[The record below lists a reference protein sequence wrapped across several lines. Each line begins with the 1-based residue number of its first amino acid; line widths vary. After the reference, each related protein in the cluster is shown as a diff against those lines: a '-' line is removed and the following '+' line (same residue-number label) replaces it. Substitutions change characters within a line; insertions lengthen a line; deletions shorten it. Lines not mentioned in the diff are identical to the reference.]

1 MLYYIHLSGQPD
13 RIKRS
18 IRIELPK
25 VNCSEYKQE
34 GVFMQKTEYGYRR
47 AVRIG
52 IICLIFALC
61 MGEYAFGSVVVD
73 EVLIGGQE
81 EQAPVDAAPA
91 AQESAEPDAL
101 SKLQAEPDVSQPTS
115 EPQAEHATSQPTSER
130 KAKTAVSQPISEPQ
144 AKTESQSTSTSQE
157 KTYTYL
163 QNEKKVQ
170 NPSIKQA
177 DATSTA
183 QTDPGQ
189 SKVPAESTVSVSAN
203 DRQQFHVPNQET
215 RTNGDKT
222 AKSGNSSGKN
232 SSGETARQERKA
244 QEQPSVWKDTAETTG
259 KEKTEGGEETEEKT
273 GGPLLPGFIILC
285 IILLLAGSICLI
297 RDNNIDL
304 KK

>member
-1 MLYYIHLSGQPD
+1 
-13 RIKRS
+13 
-18 IRIELPK
+18 
-25 VNCSEYKQE
+25 
-34 GVFMQKTEYGYRR
+34 MQKTEYGYRR

-91 AQESAEPDAL
+91 AQESAEPDA
-101 SKLQAEPDVSQPTS
+101 SQPT
-115 EPQAEHATSQPTSER
+115 
-130 KAKTAVSQPISEPQ
+130 SEPQ

-189 SKVPAESTVSVSAN
+189 SKVPAESTASVSAN

-215 RTNGDKT
+215 QTNGDKT

-232 SSGETARQERKA
+232 GSGETAKQERKA
-244 QEQPSVWKDTAETTG
+244 QEQPSVWQDTAETTG
-259 KEKTEGGEETEEKT
+259 KEKTEGGEEKT

-285 IILLLAGSICLI
+285 IVLLLTGSICLI

>member
-47 AVRIG
+47 EVRIG

-81 EQAPVDAAPA
+81 EQAPVGAAPA
-91 AQESAEPDAL
+91 AQESAEPDA
-101 SKLQAEPDVSQPTS
+101 SQPVS
-115 EPQAEHATSQPTSER
+115 EAQTKP
-130 KAKTAVSQPISEPQ
+130 
-144 AKTESQSTSTSQE
+144 ESQSTMERQAKTADSYPVSELDTRSATPAPSSKVAGTPRPDTEAPGQE
-157 KTYTYL
+157 NFATPVSK
-163 QNEKKVQ
+163 
-170 NPSIKQA
+170 A
-177 DATSTA
+177 DGMG
-183 QTDPGQ
+183 TDPGQ
-189 SKVPAESTVSVSAN
+189 SKVPAESKASVSAN

-215 RTNGDKT
+215 QTNGDKT

-232 SSGETARQERKA
+232 GSGETAKQERKA
-244 QEQPSVWKDTAETTG
+244 QAQLSVWQDTAETTG

-285 IILLLAGSICLI
+285 IVLLLTGSICLI

>member
-1 MLYYIHLSGQPD
+1 
-13 RIKRS
+13 
-18 IRIELPK
+18 
-25 VNCSEYKQE
+25 
-34 GVFMQKTEYGYRR
+34 MQKTEYGYRR

-91 AQESAEPDAL
+91 VQESAEPDAL
-101 SKLQAEPDVSQPTS
+101 SKLLAEPDVSQPTS
-115 EPQAEHATSQPTSER
+115 EPQAEHATSQPT
-130 KAKTAVSQPISEPQ
+130 SEPQ

-183 QTDPGQ
+183 QTDPRQ
-189 SKVPAESTVSVSAN
+189 SKVPAESTASVSAN

-215 RTNGDKT
+215 QTNGDKT

-232 SSGETARQERKA
+232 GSGETAKQERKA
-244 QEQPSVWKDTAETTG
+244 QEQPSVWQDTAETTG
-259 KEKTEGGEETEEKT
+259 KEKTEGGKETEEKT

-285 IILLLAGSICLI
+285 IVLLLAGCIFLI

>member
-115 EPQAEHATSQPTSER
+115 EPQAEHATSQPTSEW
-130 KAKTAVSQPISEPQ
+130 KAKPAVSQPTSEPQ
-144 AKTESQSTSTSQE
+144 AQTESQSTSTSQE

-189 SKVPAESTVSVSAN
+189 SKVPAESTASVSAN

-215 RTNGDKT
+215 QTNGDKT

-232 SSGETARQERKA
+232 GSGETAKQERKA
-244 QEQPSVWKDTAETTG
+244 QEQPSVWQDTAETTG

-285 IILLLAGSICLI
+285 IVLLLAGCIFLI

>member
-1 MLYYIHLSGQPD
+1 
-13 RIKRS
+13 
-18 IRIELPK
+18 
-25 VNCSEYKQE
+25 
-34 GVFMQKTEYGYRR
+34 MQKTEYGYRR

-52 IICLIFALC
+52 IICLIFSLC

-81 EQAPVDAAPA
+81 ERAPVDAAPA

-101 SKLQAEPDVSQPTS
+101 SKLQAEPDVSLPTS

-130 KAKTAVSQPISEPQ
+130 KAKTAVSQPTSEPQ

-170 NPSIKQA
+170 NPSIKRA

-189 SKVPAESTVSVSAN
+189 SKVPAESTASVSAN

-215 RTNGDKT
+215 QTNGDKT

-232 SSGETARQERKA
+232 GSGETAKQERKA
-244 QEQPSVWKDTAETTG
+244 QEQPSVWQDTAETTG

-285 IILLLAGSICLI
+285 IVLLLAGCICLL

>member
-1 MLYYIHLSGQPD
+1 
-13 RIKRS
+13 
-18 IRIELPK
+18 
-25 VNCSEYKQE
+25 
-34 GVFMQKTEYGYRR
+34 MQKTEYGYRR

-101 SKLQAEPDVSQPTS
+101 SKLQAEPDVSQSTS
-115 EPQAEHATSQPTSER
+115 EPQAQ
-130 KAKTAVSQPISEPQ
+130 
-144 AKTESQSTSTSQE
+144 TESQSTSTSQE

-189 SKVPAESTVSVSAN
+189 SKVPAESTASVSAN

-215 RTNGDKT
+215 QTNGDKT

-232 SSGETARQERKA
+232 GSGETAKQERKA
-244 QEQPSVWKDTAETTG
+244 QEQPSVWQDTAETTG

-285 IILLLAGSICLI
+285 IVLLLAGCIFLI

>member
-1 MLYYIHLSGQPD
+1 
-13 RIKRS
+13 
-18 IRIELPK
+18 
-25 VNCSEYKQE
+25 
-34 GVFMQKTEYGYRR
+34 MQKTEYGYRR

-91 AQESAEPDAL
+91 AQESAEPDA
-101 SKLQAEPDVSQPTS
+101 SQPQAEPDASQPT
-115 EPQAEHATSQPTSER
+115 
-130 KAKTAVSQPISEPQ
+130 SEPQ

-189 SKVPAESTVSVSAN
+189 SKVPAESTASVSAN

-215 RTNGDKT
+215 QTNGDKT

-232 SSGETARQERKA
+232 GSGETAKQERKA
-244 QEQPSVWKDTAETTG
+244 QEQPSVWQDTAETTG
-259 KEKTEGGEETEEKT
+259 KEKTEGGEEKT

-285 IILLLAGSICLI
+285 IVLLLAGSICLI

>member
-91 AQESAEPDAL
+91 VQAS
-101 SKLQAEPDVSQPTS
+101 AEPDVSQPMS
-115 EPQAEHATSQPTSER
+115 EAQTKP
-130 KAKTAVSQPISEPQ
+130 
-144 AKTESQSTSTSQE
+144 ESQSTSERQAKTAASYPVSELDTRSAAPAPSSKVTGTPRPDTEAPGQE
-157 KTYTYL
+157 KSATPVS
-163 QNEKKVQ
+163 N
-170 NPSIKQA
+170 A
-177 DATSTA
+177 DGME
-183 QTDPGQ
+183 TDPGQ
-189 SKVPAESTVSVSAN
+189 PKVPAEPAASVSAN

-215 RTNGDKT
+215 QTNGDKT

-232 SSGETARQERKA
+232 GSGKTAKQERKA
-244 QEQPSVWKDTAETTG
+244 QEQPSVWQDTAETTG
-259 KEKTEGGEETEEKT
+259 KEKTEGGKETEEKT
-273 GGPLLPGFIILC
+273 RGPLLLGFIILC
-285 IILLLAGSICLI
+285 IVMLLAGSICLI

>member
-13 RIKRS
+13 RINRS

-81 EQAPVDAAPA
+81 EQAPVDAVPA
-91 AQESAEPDAL
+91 AQESAEPDA
-101 SKLQAEPDVSQPTS
+101 SQPVS
-115 EPQAEHATSQPTSER
+115 EAQTKP
-130 KAKTAVSQPISEPQ
+130 
-144 AKTESQSTSTSQE
+144 ESQSTMERQAKTADSYPVSELDTRSATPAPSSKVAGTPRPDTEAPGQE
-157 KTYTYL
+157 NFATPVSK
-163 QNEKKVQ
+163 
-170 NPSIKQA
+170 A
-177 DATSTA
+177 DGMG
-183 QTDPGQ
+183 TDPGQ
-189 SKVPAESTVSVSAN
+189 SKVPAESTASVSAN

-215 RTNGDKT
+215 QTNGDKT

-232 SSGETARQERKA
+232 GSGETAKQERKA
-244 QEQPSVWKDTAETTG
+244 QEQPSVWQDTAETTG

-285 IILLLAGSICLI
+285 IVLLLAGCICLL

>member
-13 RIKRS
+13 CIKRS

-61 MGEYAFGSVVVD
+61 MREYAFGSVVVD

-91 AQESAEPDAL
+91 AQESAEPDAAQP
-101 SKLQAEPDVSQPTS
+101 QAEPDASQPTS

-130 KAKTAVSQPISEPQ
+130 KAKPAVSQPTSEPQ

-183 QTDPGQ
+183 QTNPGQ
-189 SKVPAESTVSVSAN
+189 SKVPAESTASVSTN

-215 RTNGDKT
+215 QTNGDKT

-232 SSGETARQERKA
+232 GSGETAKQERKA
-244 QEQPSVWKDTAETTG
+244 QEQPSVWQDTAETTG

-285 IILLLAGSICLI
+285 IVLLLAGCICLL

>member
-91 AQESAEPDAL
+91 AQESAEPDA
-101 SKLQAEPDVSQPTS
+101 SQPQAEPDASQPTS

-130 KAKTAVSQPISEPQ
+130 KAKPAVSQPTSEPQ

-189 SKVPAESTVSVSAN
+189 SKVPAESTASVSAN

-215 RTNGDKT
+215 QTNGDKT

-232 SSGETARQERKA
+232 GSGETAKQERKA
-244 QEQPSVWKDTAETTG
+244 QEQPSVWQDTAETTG
-259 KEKTEGGEETEEKT
+259 KEKTEGGEEKT
-273 GGPLLPGFIILC
+273 GGPLLLGFIILC
-285 IILLLAGSICLI
+285 IVLLLTGSICLI

>member
-13 RIKRS
+13 RIQRS
-18 IRIELPK
+18 IRIELPT

-52 IICLIFALC
+52 IVCLIFALC

-91 AQESAEPDAL
+91 VQASAEPDA
-101 SKLQAEPDVSQPTS
+101 SQP
-115 EPQAEHATSQPTSER
+115 
-130 KAKTAVSQPISEPQ
+130 VSKVQTKP
-144 AKTESQSTSTSQE
+144 ESQSTMERQAKTADSYPVSELDTRSATPAPSSKVAGTPRPDTEAPGQE
-157 KTYTYL
+157 KSATPVS
-163 QNEKKVQ
+163 K
-170 NPSIKQA
+170 A
-177 DATSTA
+177 DGMG
-183 QTDPGQ
+183 TDPGQ
-189 SKVPAESTVSVSAN
+189 SKVPAESKASVSAN

-215 RTNGDKT
+215 QTNGDKT

-232 SSGETARQERKA
+232 GSGETAKQERKA
-244 QEQPSVWKDTAETTG
+244 QEQPSVWQDTAETTG
-259 KEKTEGGEETEEKT
+259 KEKTEDGEETEEKT

-285 IILLLAGSICLI
+285 IVLLLTGSICLI

>member
-1 MLYYIHLSGQPD
+1 
-13 RIKRS
+13 
-18 IRIELPK
+18 
-25 VNCSEYKQE
+25 
-34 GVFMQKTEYGYRR
+34 MQKTEYGYRR

-115 EPQAEHATSQPTSER
+115 EPQAEHATSQPTSEW
-130 KAKTAVSQPISEPQ
+130 KAKPAVSQPASEPQ

-189 SKVPAESTVSVSAN
+189 SKVPAESKASVSVN

-215 RTNGDKT
+215 QTNGDKT

-232 SSGETARQERKA
+232 GSGETAKQERKA
-244 QEQPSVWKDTAETTG
+244 QEQPSVWQDTAETTG
-259 KEKTEGGEETEEKT
+259 KEKTEGGKETEEKT
-273 GGPLLPGFIILC
+273 GGPLLPSFIILC
-285 IILLLAGSICLI
+285 IVLLLTGSICLI

>member
-91 AQESAEPDAL
+91 AQESAEPDA
-101 SKLQAEPDVSQPTS
+101 SQPQAEPDASQPTS

-130 KAKTAVSQPISEPQ
+130 KAKPAVSQPTSEPQ

-189 SKVPAESTVSVSAN
+189 SKVPAESKASVSAN

-215 RTNGDKT
+215 QTNGDKT

-232 SSGETARQERKA
+232 GSGETAKQERKA
-244 QEQPSVWKDTAETTG
+244 QEQPSVWQDTAETTG

-285 IILLLAGSICLI
+285 IVLLLTGSICLI

>member
-1 MLYYIHLSGQPD
+1 
-13 RIKRS
+13 
-18 IRIELPK
+18 
-25 VNCSEYKQE
+25 
-34 GVFMQKTEYGYRR
+34 MQKTEYGYRR
-47 AVRIG
+47 AIRIG

-115 EPQAEHATSQPTSER
+115 EPQAEHATSQPTSEW
-130 KAKTAVSQPISEPQ
+130 KAKPAVSQPTSEPQ
-144 AKTESQSTSTSQE
+144 AQTESQSTSTSQE

-189 SKVPAESTVSVSAN
+189 SKVPAESTASVSAN
-203 DRQQFHVPNQET
+203 DRQQFHVPNQEMGIKQLNREIAVEKMAVERLRNRKGRHRSSLLSG
-215 RTNGDKT
+215 RTLQRQQ
-222 AKSGNSSGKN
+222 AKKK
-232 SSGETARQERKA
+232 RKA
-244 QEQPSVWKDTAETTG
+244 VKKRKKKQEVRYYRVLSSFVSYYFWQAVFS
-259 KEKTEGGEETEEKT
+259 
-273 GGPLLPGFIILC
+273 
-285 IILLLAGSICLI
+285 
-297 RDNNIDL
+297 
-304 KK
+304 

>member
-1 MLYYIHLSGQPD
+1 
-13 RIKRS
+13 
-18 IRIELPK
+18 
-25 VNCSEYKQE
+25 
-34 GVFMQKTEYGYRR
+34 MQKTEYGYRR
-47 AVRIG
+47 AVRIW

-189 SKVPAESTVSVSAN
+189 SKVPAESTASVSAN

-215 RTNGDKT
+215 QTYGDKT

-232 SSGETARQERKA
+232 GSGETAKQERKA
-244 QEQPSVWKDTAETTG
+244 QEQPSVWQDTAETTG

-285 IILLLAGSICLI
+285 IVLLLAGCICLI